1 MTIEARAD
9 AATGGGITY
18 GMVGGGRG
26 AFIGSVHR
34 KAIAMDGL
42 AELAAGCFSNDFE
55 NTLETGASLGLPRD
69 RLYKDYRQMIRAEAR
84 RADRIDFLVIVTPNA
99 LHYPIAKLALENGL
113 HVMCDKPL
121 ATSTTDA
128 RALGALAKKKGSLF
142 GVTYSYTGYPMVRH
156 MREMVAAGQLGD
168 IRFVAAEYPQDWLA
182 TALESTGQK
191 QAAWRTDPKRAG
203 ISNCVGDI
211 GSHIENVVAHV
222 TGLEIRSLLA
232 RLDRFGE
239 GRTLDDNASI
249 LLEYKGGAKG
259 IYWSSQIAVGSDNGL
274 RVRIYGTKASLEW
287 AQEDP
292 NYCQVAY
299 VGKPTVR
306 LSRGRDALHPAAA
319 RMSRLPSGHPEGYFE
334 CFANIYASF
343 IAAVRKKK
351 AGEHLTAEGL
361 DFPDVDDGIRGVR
374 FVERCVA
381 SSRKGA
387 AWVKF

>member
-9 AATGGGITY
+9 GAKGGGITY

-42 AELAAGCFSNDFE
+42 AELAAGCFSNDYA
-55 NTLETGASLGLPRD
+55 NTLETGALLGLPRD
-69 RLYKDYRQMIRAEAR
+69 RLHKDYRRMIRAEAKR
-84 RADRIDFLVIVTPNA
+84 PDRIDFLVIVTPNA

-113 HVMCDKPL
+113 HVVCDKPL
-121 ATSTTDA
+121 ATSSADA
-128 RALGALAKKKGSLF
+128 RALGALAKRKGLLF
-142 GVTYSYTGYPMVRH
+142 GVTYAYTGYPMVRH
-156 MREMVAAGQLGD
+156 MREMAAAGELGD
-168 IRFVAAEYPQDWLA
+168 IRFVVAEYPQDWLA
-182 TALESTGQK
+182 TSLERTGQK

-239 GRTLDDNASI
+239 GRTLDDNATI
-249 LLEYKGGAKG
+249 LVEYKGGAKG
-259 IYWSSQIAVGSDNGL
+259 VYWSSQIAVGSDNGF
-274 RVRIYGTKASLEW
+274 RIRIYGTEASLEW

-292 NYCQVAY
+292 NCCQVAY
-299 VGKPTVR
+299 VGRPTVR

-351 AGEHLTAEGL
+351 AGERLTAEDL
-361 DFPDVDDGIRGVR
+361 DFPGASDGIRGVR
-374 FVERCVA
+374 FIERCVA

-387 AWVKF
+387 SWVKF